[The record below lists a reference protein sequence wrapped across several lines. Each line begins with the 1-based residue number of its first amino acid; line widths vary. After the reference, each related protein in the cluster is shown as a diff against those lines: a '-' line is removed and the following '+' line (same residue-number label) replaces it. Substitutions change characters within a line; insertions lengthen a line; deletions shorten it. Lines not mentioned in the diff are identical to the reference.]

1 MLKRLHH
8 MESRD
13 QSQSLPYQQDILHMR
28 VHARRRKSRRGIVHT
43 LSTDQH
49 LYQQCPLHSSCMTWP
64 TQQHMCHWS
73 MPHMLWMVHY
83 LGPQYQQHT
92 ECTGPQ
98 QLTSTILQC
107 TRHKVSKDRSP
118 GRLRQQ
124 DSQSKLVQTVPSTAP
139 GCSRCT
145 V

>member
-1 MLKRLHH
+1 MLWMVHYLGP
-8 MESRD
+8 
-13 QSQSLPYQQDILHMR
+13 QYQQDTPHMQCYNWQR
-28 VHARRRKSRRGIVHT
+28 MFHRYTVHT
-43 LSTDQH
+43 VRTDQH

-118 GRLRQQ
+118 GRPRQQ